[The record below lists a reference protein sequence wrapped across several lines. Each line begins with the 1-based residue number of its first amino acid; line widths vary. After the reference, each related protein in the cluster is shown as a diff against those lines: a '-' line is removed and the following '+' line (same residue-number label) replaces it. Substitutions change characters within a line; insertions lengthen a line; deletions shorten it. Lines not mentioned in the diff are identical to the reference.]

1 MIFKT
6 IYNLSLSDFS
16 YMLETNDFKKM
27 SFVPFFSKKKAEKFN
42 DVMTAFTELV
52 SKDELNSFL
61 TNEVIK
67 LRLYNLV
74 KNYLPSLYIGL
85 KCKYSHEFADE
96 YKKRYRKEFKTLSD
110 LNVIVKEIETLKRK
124 YDMFNKENPEPEK
137 QDGNIIEKI
146 ITGIEITLNI
156 PINRSMSV
164 YQIKYYFD
172 NAQKKIA
179 SYGNNR

>member
-1 MIFKT
+1 MIFKN
-6 IYNLSLSDFS
+6 IYNLPLSDFS
-16 YMLETNDFKKM
+16 YMIETKDYNKM
-27 SFVPFFSKKKAEKFN
+27 SFIPFFSKKKEAAFN
-42 DVMTAFTELV
+42 KVMTEFTELI
-52 SKDELNSFL
+52 SKDELSTFL

-74 KNYLPSLYIGL
+74 KNFLPALYIGL
-85 KCKYSHEFADE
+85 KCKYSQMYADE
-96 YKKRYRKEFKTLSD
+96 FKNRYRKEFKSIND
-110 LNVIVKEIETLKRK
+110 LNIIVKEIETLKRK
-124 YDMFNKENPEPEK
+124 YDMFNKENPEPENK
-137 QDGNIIEKI
+137 DENIIEKI

-156 PINRSMSV
+156 PINRAMSV